1 MKDTQGH
8 RFVLGGAVA
17 AFVLAACSGGTSTPS
32 GATFA
37 SSPIAAYAS
46 GVTKHHDYQHSWSHV
61 KPSLTKLLYVS
72 DDVTDDVYIYA
83 YPSGT
88 LVAAITGFVMPSGL
102 CVRQPGLIFVTD
114 TGASDI
120 KEYKFG
126 GTNPIQ
132 TISDAGEYPV
142 SCSVNPTTGRLA
154 VANYETT
161 SFGPGSISVYPPP
174 YSTSTVYADPT
185 MQNFYFIGY
194 RPNGRIFADGIN
206 TAGAFQL
213 DKLLPPTFSIITLA
227 PAITTP
233 GNVQWSGTSL
243 VVGDQTG
250 NLFYR
255 YTIAGLFGTAGPSST
270 FTGAC
275 DVLQFFVNG
284 AGTKIVGPDSCGTP
298 PNADTYAFPAGGL
311 PIPPSVTTPLGKPVG
326 SAILNS

>member
-8 RFVLGGAVA
+8 RFVLGGAAA
-17 AFVLAACSGGTSTPS
+17 AFVLAACGSGTSTPS

-37 SSPIAAYAS
+37 SSPIAAYRS
-46 GVTKHHDYQHSWSHV
+46 GVTKHPDYRHSWSHV

-72 DDVTDDVYIYA
+72 DDVTDDVYMYA

-126 GTNPIQ
+126 GTSPIQ

-142 SCSVNPTTGRLA
+142 SCSVDPTNGHLA

-161 SFGPGSISVYPPP
+161 SSGPGSISVYPPP
-174 YSTSTVYADPT
+174 YSTLTVYADPT

-194 RPNGRIFADGIN
+194 RPNGRKFLPMGSIHLAHFSSISY
-206 TAGAFQL
+206 TRQSFRRSRWRRQL
-213 DKLLPPTFSIITLA
+213 RRLATFSGRERTSSSGIRRVTCST
-227 PAITTP
+227 AIR
-233 GNVQWSGTSL
+233 S
-243 VVGDQTG
+243 
-250 NLFYR
+250 R
-255 YTIAGLFGTAGPSST
+255 A
-270 FTGAC
+270 
-275 DVLQFFVNG
+275 
-284 AGTKIVGPDSCGTP
+284 
-298 PNADTYAFPAGGL
+298 
-311 PIPPSVTTPLGKPVG
+311 
-326 SAILNS
+326 